1 MLIKF
6 GIPLIAAIAVGFGI
20 ATLSH
25 LTPKEQLSAA
35 LNPPPLTK
43 LGTNTISG
51 LGEVQ
56 MAGEPIAIATPTSG
70 IVSHV
75 HVAPGQTV
83 SIGEPLFTLDD
94 RALRAELHNRT
105 ATLATA
111 SAKLLKLK
119 AGTRPEDLP
128 PARARLAAATAT
140 SKRNE
145 DAWNRAKLL
154 VEQHALSEEEYIARK
169 YAYDQSNA
177 EMAQAKADLAK
188 LEAGTWCHDIGI
200 AEHEVAS
207 AKSSVEQVQV
217 DIDRLVVRS
226 PVDGLVLHVDVRPG
240 EFAEATKTENPLVQ
254 LGVHGP
260 LRVRVQID
268 EEDASR
274 VSPNARAEGFVRGRD
289 RTSIELRF
297 VRIDPRIVPKQSLT
311 GGTTER
317 VDTRVLF
324 IVYEVVG
331 APPQIYAG
339 QKLDVFM
346 EG

>member
-6 GIPLIAAIAVGFGI
+6 GIPLIAAIAFGFGF
-20 ATLSH
+20 ATLGH

-35 LNPPPLTK
+35 TNPPPLST
-43 LGTNTISG
+43 LGANTLSG

-56 MAGEPIAIATPTSG
+56 LAGEPIAIATPISG
-70 IVSHV
+70 IVSNV
-75 HVAPGQTV
+75 HVVPGQTV
-83 SIGEPLFTLDD
+83 SSGEPLFALDD

-105 ATLATA
+105 ASLATA
-111 SAKLLKLK
+111 SAKLLKLR

-128 PARARLAAATAT
+128 PACARVAAATAT
-140 SKRNE
+140 FKRNE

-154 VEQHALSEEEYIARK
+154 VEQRALSEEEHIARK
-169 YAYDQSNA
+169 CAYDQSNA
-177 EMAQAKADLAK
+177 EMAQAKADLTK
-188 LEAGTWCHDIGI
+188 LEAGTWSHDIAI

-207 AKSSVEQVQV
+207 AQSSVEQVQV
-217 DIDRLVVRS
+217 DLDRLVVRA

-240 EFAEATKTENPLVQ
+240 EFAASTKTENPLVQ

-260 LRVRVQID
+260 LRVRVQVD

-274 VSPNARAEGFVRGRD
+274 VIPNARAEGFVRGRD

-297 VRIDPRIVPKQSLT
+297 VRIDPRIVPKKSLT

-324 IVYEVVG
+324 IVYEVIG

>member
-35 LNPPPLTK
+35 PNPPPLTT

-56 MAGEPIAIATPTSG
+56 MAGDTIAIATPISG

-75 HVAPGQTV
+75 HVIPGQSV
-83 SIGEPLFTLDD
+83 SNGEPLFTLDD
-94 RALRAELHNRT
+94 RALRAELANRT
-105 ATLATA
+105 ASLATA

-128 PARARLAAATAT
+128 PARARVAAATAAF
-140 SKRNE
+140 KRNE
-145 DAWNRAKLL
+145 DAWSRAKLL
-154 VEQHALSEEEYIARK
+154 IEQRALSEEEHIARK

-177 EMAQAKADLAK
+177 ELEQASADLAK
-188 LEAGTWCHDIGI
+188 LEAGTWCHDIVI

-207 AKSSVEQVQV
+207 AKSSVDQVQV
-217 DIDRLVVRS
+217 DLNRLVVRA

-240 EFAEATKTENPLVQ
+240 EFAESTRTERPLVQ
-254 LGVHGP
+254 LGSHGP

-274 VSPNARAEGFVRGRD
+274 VTANSRAEGFVRGRY
-289 RTSIELRF
+289 RASIELRF

-311 GGTTER
+311 GGTAER

-324 IVYEVVG
+324 VVYEVVG
-331 APPQIYAG
+331 ETPRIYAG